1 MEIDFEMSSDQL
13 GNPKPIL
20 IPLILWKDSRRQYYC
35 VNLRVTK
42 RVHSSPLS
50 FTKAA

>member
-20 IPLILWKDSRRQYYC
+20 NPLILWKDSRRQYC
-35 VNLRVTK
+35 CMNLCVTK
-42 RVHSSPLS
+42 RVHSSRFFS
-50 FTKAA
+50 TGA